1 MVSGSALHLLHFAL
15 VSLEGDLED
24 PVTKGV
30 AVQGLDGHQ
39 GLVVVRHRD
48 EAEALAFVSL

>member
-1 MVSGSALHLLHFAL
+1 MVSGSALRFLHFAL
-15 VSLEGDLED
+15 VCLEGDLED
-24 PVTKGV
+24 SVTKSV

-48 EAEALAFVSL
+48 EAEALAFVCL

>member
-15 VSLEGDLED
+15 VRLEGDLED

-48 EAEALAFVSL
+48 EAEALAFISL